1 MYIVRYSTKKKKSW
15 TDNEPTVD
23 VIKYLAWPRGYSHPD
38 FVEVTEPNLTG
49 QTKDVHLWFN
59 DKDVQKFTYREVAV
73 ATVGALISQFMTDE
87 ECQDPGMSDKLA
99 RAEIIDYEDE
109 VRRITRKEFPE
120 YTFDHF
126 EAS

>member
-1 MYIVRYSTKKKKSW
+1 MYIVRYSTKEKKSW

-23 VIKYLAWPRGYSHPD
+23 VTKYLAWPRGYNYPV
-38 FVEVTEPNLTG
+38 FIEVTEPNPTG
-49 QTKDVHLWFN
+49 RTKDVNLWFA
-59 DKDVQKFTYREVAV
+59 DKDVQKFRYREVAV

-87 ECQDPGMSDKLA
+87 ECQDPGMSSKLA
-99 RAEIIDYEDE
+99 RAEIIDYEEE
-109 VRRITRKEFPE
+109 VKRVTKKEFPG